1 MPTPV
6 EPIKG
11 RWYYDAQAG
20 RKLQVTWVDE
30 DDLLIEARFEDGHTE
45 FYPQAEWR
53 ALELEQALGEDPPPA
68 RGSDLSNEDY
78 RRATGWAEKSPDDFP
93 DG

>member
-1 MPTPV
+1 MPAQL

-20 RKLQVTWVDE
+20 RNLQVTWVDE
-30 DDLLIEARFEDGHTE
+30 DDMLIEARFEDGRTE
-45 FYPQAEWR
+45 YYPESAWN
-53 ALELEQALGEDPPPA
+53 ALHLEPHDDGAPQGD
-68 RGSDLSNEDY
+68 GDLSDDEF